1 MQQSEHVTGSVL
13 GIAARTAM
21 ILETNKLRAGADL
34 ARALVSLKRL
44 VAALGAQTLA
54 PQSVAQWIIT
64 HDGFSEQASAD
75 IAGLAGFIRSCP
87 AGRPRSIITTCI
99 EISMKK
105 ILTSLLACAALS
117 TFSAVA
123 ADRPAAALPG
133 HYYLQGVTEVGSE
146 LLLKKD
152 GTFEWMLSYGA
163 VDQQASGSWR
173 VAGNDV
179 TLVAA
184 TGAKPL
190 HFRVFEERELR
201 IKKGA
206 APGSWVATVGVP
218 EMGPVGG
225 VEVRFEAK
233 SGKTATAVS
242 VQNGDAIVKMPA
254 SEQWSRVGMRREGSQ
269 DAFQWLAVPAIRA
282 GERIAGFAITNP
294 DAVAGPAFKELTLRI
309 VEEGLKVADPDNG
322 LARGVYAK

>member
-13 GIAARTAM
+13 GIAACTAM
-21 ILETNKLRAGADL
+21 
-34 ARALVSLKRL
+34 
-44 VAALGAQTLA
+44 
-54 PQSVAQWIIT
+54 
-64 HDGFSEQASAD
+64 SAD

-87 AGRPRSIITTCI
+87 AGRPRSINTTCI

-117 TFSAVA
+117 IFSAVA

-173 VAGNDV
+173 VAGDDV

-269 DAFQWLAVPAIRA
+269 DAFQWLAVPAKRA
-282 GERIAGFAITNP
+282 GERIASFAITNP